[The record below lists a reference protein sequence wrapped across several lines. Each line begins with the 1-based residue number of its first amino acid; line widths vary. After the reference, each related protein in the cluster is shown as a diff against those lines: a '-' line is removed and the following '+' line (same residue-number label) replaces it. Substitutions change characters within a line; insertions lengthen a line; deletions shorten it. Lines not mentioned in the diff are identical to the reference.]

1 MKKETSNPSHKP
13 EHNNNNITPIK
24 TNNNH
29 KYTFTKEQIS
39 LFPEHFTTLIDKYNT
54 AKSEETK
61 YNLLLL
67 INSWSILIYN
77 INTFT
82 HLITYQ
88 PNEQMK
94 IYINFHNNG
103 IYKKLQY
110 SKSTIDNVF
119 HTLYLSYQ
127 KYITTYYNLSSFTIP
142 NITTVLYDLSG
153 YPLYEYDL
161 SNQTTLTYLKA
172 NLYNEVNNSI
182 QNQTIYL
189 LITKPLSHNTN
200 NLLQFTYEILS
211 TYYLNEGIPLFKI
224 SILKS
229 LKQNI
234 TSQYDYKYLLTHQ
247 EDNDTLIPKLYP
259 KGDILIDSSNGNKY
273 ISYSYVSL
281 NDIFMKCSSL
291 IEIKKYKYE
300 VKLNGKFIYIEH
312 INQYISRW
320 FYTFN
325 ISDDYVEMNISI
337 HSLDLVHKNYQDYY
351 IGIII
356 LKSNMLSISFVDYI
370 QVKNT
375 RDNFL
380 KTFLEKGSYIIA
392 PICIHKDDTIDKEN
406 DIMIQQVNILSKD
419 KKTLSNISNNIIEE
433 IFERFDIDK
442 DGMIS
447 INEVKVFLNY
457 IKHIYNNESHINNVF
472 KLNSSNDTS
481 LLSSYQKNV
490 FKKFFYEIAAHQQNG
505 EDIVYAIYSLF
516 GYGKVINKITRLFY
530 ISVNSNHD
538 IDIKIADS
546 SGFDINTVVYELLI
560 QQLGV
565 EYKGNNNTTNII
577 NSNSNSVKL
586 FYFQINPI
594 ILCLMIEN
602 TDDIERNITL
612 HLGNSNKDNYK
623 EYKLHL
629 KSKESKYIVPY
640 FIHSN
645 RSNSNTFDN
654 DKDNDD
660 NESEQI
666 ALDFKLI
673 VE

>member
-1 MKKETSNPSHKP
+1 MQKTTPNHPSHKL
-13 EHNNNNITPIK
+13 EHNNNTLIK
-24 TNNNH
+24 NNNNH
-29 KYTFTKEQIS
+29 KYKFTKEQIL
-39 LFPEHFTTLIDKYNT
+39 LFPEHFTTLINKYNT

-61 YNLLLL
+61 YNLFLL

-88 PNEQMK
+88 PHDQLK

-103 IYKKLQY
+103 TYKKLQY
-110 SKSTIDNVF
+110 NKSTIDNVF

-153 YPLYEYDL
+153 YPLYEYDF

-172 NLYNEVNNSI
+172 NLYNEVTNSI
-182 QNQTIYL
+182 QNETIYL
-189 LITKPLSHNTN
+189 LITKPLSHNTS

-211 TYYLNEGIPLFKI
+211 TYYINEGIPLFKI

-234 TSQYDYKYLLTHQ
+234 TSQYDYEYLLTN
-247 EDNDTLIPKLYP
+247 DNTLIPKLYP
-259 KGDILIDSSNGNKY
+259 KGDKLIDSSSNSNKY

-300 VKLNGKFIYIEH
+300 MKLNGKFIYIEH

-325 ISDDYVEMNISI
+325 ISDDYVEMNINI

-370 QVKNT
+370 PVKNT

-392 PICIHKDDTIDKEN
+392 PICIYKDDTIDKEN
-406 DIMIQQVNILSKD
+406 EITIQQVNILSKD

-457 IKHIYNNESHINNVF
+457 IKHIYNNESHINDVF
-472 KLNSSNDTS
+472 RLSSNNDTP
-481 LLSSYQKNV
+481 LLSSSYQKNV
-490 FKKFFYEIAAHQQNG
+490 FKKFFYEIASHQHNG
-505 EDIVYAIYSLF
+505 KDIVYAIYSLF
-516 GYGKVINKITRLFY
+516 GYGKVINKISRLFY
-530 ISVNSNHD
+530 LSVNSNHD

-565 EYKGNNNTTNII
+565 EYKGNNTYNN
-577 NSNSNSVKL
+577 NSSNSVKL

-612 HLGNSNKDNYK
+612 HLGNSNSNRDNYK

-640 FIHSN
+640 FINSN
-645 RSNSNTFDN
+645 KSNSNTFDN
-654 DKDNDD
+654 DNDNDYD
-660 NESEQI
+660 QI

>member
-1 MKKETSNPSHKP
+1 MQKTTSNSSYKP
-13 EHNNNNITPIK
+13 EHNNNTPIK

-29 KYTFTKEQIS
+29 KYKFTKEQIS

-88 PNEQMK
+88 PHDQLK

-103 IYKKLQY
+103 TYKKLQY

-172 NLYNEVNNSI
+172 NLYNELNNSI
-182 QNQTIYL
+182 QNETIYL
-189 LITKPLSHNTN
+189 LITKPLSYNTS

-234 TSQYDYKYLLTHQ
+234 TSQYDYEYLLTHQ
-247 EDNDTLIPKLYP
+247 SNDDTLIPKLYP
-259 KGDILIDSSNGNKY
+259 KGDKLIDSSSNSNKY

-325 ISDDYVEMNISI
+325 ISDDYVEMNINI

-370 QVKNT
+370 PVKNT

-392 PICIHKDDTIDKEN
+392 PICIYKDDTIDKEN
-406 DIMIQQVNILSKD
+406 DITIQQVNILSKD

-442 DGMIS
+442 DGMIN

-457 IKHIYNNESHINNVF
+457 IKHIYNNETHINDVF
-472 KLNSSNDTS
+472 RLSSNNNVS
-481 LLSSYQKNV
+481 LYQKNV
-490 FKKFFYEIAAHQQNG
+490 FKKFFYEVASHQQNG

-516 GYGKVINKITRLFY
+516 GYGKVINKMTRLFY

-565 EYKGNNNTTNII
+565 EYKGNNTFNNKS
-577 NSNSNSVKL
+577 SNNSVKL

-594 ILCLMIEN
+594 ILCLMIKN

-645 RSNSNTFDN
+645 KSNSNTFD
-654 DKDNDD
+654 DY
-660 NESEQI
+660 EQI